1 MYGRVFVMA
10 EIYALVAGTL
20 YGLLIGIIPSAG
32 ATTGL
37 VALFGFI
44 SYFVDQPYLGVIFC
58 MAVVAASTTGDTY
71 TGVLLGIPGANSA
84 AATMVDGFPLA
95 QKGQATY
102 AITAAVTTST
112 VNGLLWGTLTFALL
126 PWYTNLLMILGIPEL
141 WAFTMLALATVGFV
155 SSRWWVRSLIAIVIG
170 IGLGFIGTDPATNAD
185 RYTLG
190 WDYLGDGIQLMP
202 FVAGLF
208 AIPELVDG
216 LKRRLATTDS
226 VDQFGQTVAGL
237 QAVWANKWD
246 ALRGGFIG
254 AFIGLLPGL
263 GGAMADWMAY
273 GSTVAAHPNDKFG
286 DGNIKGVIGP
296 EGANNAQKATSMIPT
311 VLFGIPGAPFA
322 AVIMALFMYLGFELG
337 TPDLAYDTK
346 FFDSLTFGFMW
357 ATVLVGVFCLLFTR
371 YISAI
376 TRVPYRYYFPLLIVF
391 ITWACVQYTGGWEDY
406 FILAVCSA
414 LGILCKRY
422 KFSRPGM
429 VIGFIL
435 AERVE
440 ALTLQMTTLYSIDML
455 ITRPIFVILVLVTTG
470 VFAWGITS
478 KRRLDYA

>member
-1 MYGRVFVMA
+1 MH

-44 SYFVDQPYLGVIFC
+44 SYFADQPYLGVIFC
-58 MAVVAASTTGDTY
+58 MAAVAASTTGDTY

-141 WAFTMLALATVGFV
+141 WAFTLLALATVGFV
-155 SSRWWVRSLIAIVIG
+155 SSTWWVRSLIAIAVG
-170 IGLGFIGTDPATNAD
+170 IGLGLIGTDPATNAD

-216 LKRRLATTDS
+216 LKRRRKTVDS
-226 VDQFGQTVAGL
+226 ADQLGQTISGVK
-237 QAVWANKWD
+237 AVWISKWD

-254 AFIGLLPGL
+254 AFVGLLPGL
-263 GGAMADWMAY
+263 GGAMSDWMAY
-273 GSTVAAHPNDKFG
+273 GSTVAAHPNEKFG

-296 EGANNAQKATSMIPT
+296 EGANNAQKATSMIST

-337 TPDLAYDTK
+337 TPDLAHDDH

-376 TRVPYRYYFPLLIVF
+376 TRVPYKYYFPILFIF

-406 FILAVCSA
+406 FILAVCSV
-414 LGILCKRY
+414 LGILCKKY
-422 KFSRPGM
+422 KFSRPAM

-440 ALTLQMTTLYSIDML
+440 ALTLQMTSLYSIDQL
-455 ITRPIFVILVLVTTG
+455 ITRPIFVVLLLLTTC
-470 VFAWGITS
+470 VFAWGITT
-478 KRRLDYA
+478 KRRLSYA

>member
-1 MYGRVFVMA
+1 MH

-37 VALFGFI
+37 VSLFGFI
-44 SYFVDQPYLGVIFC
+44 SYFADQPYLGVIFC

-141 WAFTMLALATVGFV
+141 WAFTLLALATVGFV
-155 SSRWWVRSLIAIVIG
+155 SSTWWVRSLIAIAVG
-170 IGLGFIGTDPATNAD
+170 IGLGLIGTDPTTNAD

-190 WDYLGDGIQLMP
+190 WDYLGNGIQLMP

-216 LKRRLATTDS
+216 LKRRRKTVDS
-226 VDQFGQTVAGL
+226 ADQLGQTIMGVK
-237 QAVWANKWD
+237 AVWTSKWD

-254 AFIGLLPGL
+254 AFVGLLPGL
-263 GGAMADWMAY
+263 GGAMSDWMAY
-273 GSTVAAHPNDKFG
+273 GSTIAAHPNEKFG
-286 DGNIKGVIGP
+286 DGNIRGVIGP

-337 TPDLAYDTK
+337 TPDLAQDER

-371 YISAI
+371 YISVI
-376 TRVPYRYYFPLLIVF
+376 TRVPYKYYFPLLIVF

-406 FILAVCSA
+406 LILAVCSA
-414 LGILCKRY
+414 LGILCKKY
-422 KFSRPGM
+422 KFSRPAM

-440 ALTLQMTTLYSIDML
+440 ALTLQVTSLYSIDQL
-455 ITRPIFVILVLVTTG
+455 VTRPIFVILVLLTAC
-470 VFAWGITS
+470 VFAWGITT
-478 KRRLDYA
+478 KRRLSYA

>member
-376 TRVPYRYYFPLLIVF
+376 TRVPYRYYFPLLLVF

-440 ALTLQMTTLYSIDML
+440 ALTLQMTTLYSIDTL